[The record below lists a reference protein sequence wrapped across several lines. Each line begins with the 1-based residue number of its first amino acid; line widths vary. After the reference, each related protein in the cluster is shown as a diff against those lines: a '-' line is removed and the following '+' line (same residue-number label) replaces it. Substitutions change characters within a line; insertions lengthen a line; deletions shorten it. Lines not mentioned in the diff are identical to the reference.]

1 MVLGVGQCSWPRA
14 EIPQDIHE
22 RTVIMALDEDFN
34 VIGQDTLRLHMDQDS
49 WGRTD
54 RRVRAGDDDA
64 AIKFDDAKLLMHHG
78 RVFVT
83 FRNLAYPHKIQLLN
97 PLALD
102 IQPNGPGQVDLR
114 ARVEASK
121 TVEVCCGGNIGFMS
135 PPGGDPDVIYALVW
149 ITPMQITKI
158 HLSTGVSEVHLD
170 LPEDQQG
177 ATQPKAGDT
186 AIHGTSGNLPYISE
200 TNEFIGLAHIHRPTN
215 RKRSKYALHGHHY
228 THLYFAV
235 SADVLA
241 DPNGK
246 PWEER
251 LRMGNEFTFPSLA
264 WAAALPGAAAS
275 APDYAVED
283 SEIIQYAGGL
293 SLHVGAGR
301 ESSTVLV
308 SYGVNDCESAV
319 YSMSLE
325 EVLATGLSGVEH
337 DSLLAPLSSRLQ

>member
-228 THLYFAV
+228 THAYFAMA
-235 SADVLA
+235 ADVLTV
-241 DPNGK
+241 PKGQS
-246 PWEER
+246 WEGR

-264 WAAALPGAAAS
+264 WAAALPRPAS
-275 APDYAVED
+275 APAHAVED

-293 SLHVGAGR
+293 SLLHSLHSDEV
-301 ESSTVLV
+301 SSRLLI
-308 SYGVNDCESAV
+308 SYGVNDCESAI
-319 YSMSLE
+319 YSMSME
-325 EVLATGLSGVEH
+325 EVLATGLADVDTS
-337 DSLLAPLSSRLQ
+337 SLVAPLQR